1 MKTASV
7 RKALSALVAFV
18 VVRVQKANRSEE
30 IRMKH
35 HVLRDQ
41 CDASRMPAT
50 AAKAERNS
58 GAFIMLNHR
67 IQHKLGVS
75 AAPLT

>member
-18 VVRVQKANRSEE
+18 LVRVQIVSRSEE
-30 IRMKH
+30 IKMKH
-35 HVLRDQ
+35 HVIIDQ
-41 CDASRMPAT
+41 CEASRMPAT

-58 GAFIMLNHR
+58 GAFIMLT
-67 IQHKLGVS
+67 IEFS
-75 AAPLT
+75 TS